1 MSRPDPISFRLD
13 PDKRQRAVLS
23 RYFGVSRYAYNWV
36 LYNNRAK
43 PLAGAELEAAFRAAA
58 STEAPWLAEVPD
70 VVALTAMREAERD
83 LAAAKRGKWRP
94 PRYRRK
100 EDDAVVRIEPGE
112 DGFTLGRGG
121 VEIPDV
127 GRLTL
132 IGTTA
137 RIASAPEAIQIA
149 RRGEEWSARFLV
161 ARAERGRGRE
171 GDRGQDRDRGLP
183 EWLRGSD
190 AVSGALPEAVTITR
204 DGDPRSTSLGRIS
217 IPGFR
222 DSQPVQAETTAE
234 PTTALGEPDAPQPTT
249 GWEALSR
256 WIRPAAQAPA

>member
-1 MSRPDPISFRLD
+1 MSRPDPVSFRLD

-36 LYNNRAK
+36 LYNNRAT
-43 PLAGAELEAAFRAAA
+43 PLAGVDLEVAFRAAA
-58 STEAPWLAEVPD
+58 AADAPWLSEVPD
-70 VVALTAMREAERD
+70 AIALSAVREAERD
-83 LAAAKRGKWRP
+83 LASAKRGKGRP
-94 PRYRRK
+94 ARYRRK

-112 DGFTLGRGG
+112 HGFTLGRGG

-137 RIASAPEAIQIA
+137 RIASAPEAIQIT

-161 ARAERGRGRE
+161 ARGERGKGRD
-171 GDRGQDRDRGLP
+171 GDRGPDRDRGLP
-183 EWLRGSD
+183 EWLKGSD
-190 AVSGALPEAVTITR
+190 SVSGALPEAVTITR
-204 DGDPRSTSLGRIS
+204 DGDPRSTSLGRIL

-222 DSQPVQAETTAE
+222 ASESPETLPLT
-234 PTTALGEPDAPQPTT
+234 PEPDVAPPAPPEPTT

-256 WIRPAAQAPA
+256 WIRPAASVPST